1 LPQHEIFVFGDL
13 AIRAYQEA
21 TMEVD
26 VNPMDDTKAMQARI
40 KEKSLFLKQKLG
52 KLIAVA
58 NLELGDH
65 FLAQIS

>member
-1 LPQHEIFVFGDL
+1 
-13 AIRAYQEA
+13 
-21 TMEVD
+21 MEVD